1 MRSRGVIARVPAKVN
16 LQLAVGPLGTDGF
29 HEVTTV
35 FQAISLFDDV
45 TVETAAENNGIS
57 IQVTGQTSTGVP
69 SDSSNLAVK
78 AATLMIKNY
87 DLPSDINI
95 KLKKEIPVAGGMAGG
110 SADAA
115 GEIPVAGGMAGGSAD
130 AAGVIVGLD
139 SLFELGLSRDE
150 MEMVGSK
157 IGADVPFSICGGVAI
172 GTGRGD
178 QITPALFKGS
188 YNWVLALSGQGL
200 ATPSVYAECDRLR
213 EGLSISTPVVSE
225 QLMQALRAGDA
236 KALGKSLS
244 NDLQPAAC
252 SLRPALRLVL
262 DVGLDYGALGGIVSG
277 SGPTVAF
284 LVKDDEHAM
293 DLTVA
298 LSSSGVISS
307 VVRASGAVAGA
318 RIIES
323 F

>member
-1 MRSRGVIARVPAKVN
+1 MRSRGVVARVPAKVN
-16 LQLAVGPLGTDGF
+16 LQLSVGPLGSDGY

-45 TVETAAENNGIS
+45 TVATALPGSGITIS
-57 IQVTGQTSTGVP
+57 ITGDTAHGVP
-69 SDSSNLAVK
+69 VDNSNLAIK
-78 AATLMIKNY
+78 AAQLMAKTY
-87 DLPSDINI
+87 DLPPDLII
-95 KLKKEIPVAGGMAGG
+95 KLKK
-110 SADAA
+110 
-115 GEIPVAGGMAGGSAD
+115 EIPVAGGMAGGSAD

-139 SLFELGLSRDE
+139 SLFELGISRDE
-150 MEMVGSK
+150 MESVGSK

-178 QITPALFKGS
+178 QITPALAKGS

-200 ATPSVYAECDRLR
+200 STPSVYQECDRLR
-213 EGLSISTPVVSE
+213 EGLSIATPQVSE
-225 QLMQALRAGDA
+225 PLMQALRAGDA
-236 KALGKSLS
+236 KALGKALS
-244 NDLQPAAC
+244 NELQSAAC

-262 DVGLDYGALGGIVSG
+262 DVGVDYGALGGIVSG

-284 LVKDDEHAM
+284 LVTDDEHAM

-298 LSSSGVISS
+298 LSSSGVVSS
-307 VVRASGAVAGA
+307 VVRATGPAAGA
-318 RIIES
+318 RIVES

>member
-1 MRSRGVIARVPAKVN
+1 MRSRGVTARVPAKVN
-16 LQLAVGPLGTDGF
+16 LQLSVGPLGADGF

-45 TVETAAENNGIS
+45 TVATAEKGEGVKIS
-57 IQVTGQTSTGVP
+57 ITGQTSGGVP
-69 SDSSNLAVK
+69 ADNSNLAVK
-78 AATLMIKNY
+78 AAQLMIKNY
-87 DLPSDINI
+87 DLPEDLVI
-95 KLKKEIPVAGGMAGG
+95 KLKK
-110 SADAA
+110 
-115 GEIPVAGGMAGGSAD
+115 EIPVAGGMAGGSAD

-139 SLFELGLSRDE
+139 SLFELGLSRDV
-150 MEMVGSK
+150 MESVGSK
-157 IGADVPFSICGGVAI
+157 IGSDVPFSICGGVAI

-178 QITPALFKGS
+178 QITPALAKGS

-200 ATPSVYAECDRLR
+200 ATPSVYQECDRLR
-213 EGLSISTPVVSE
+213 EGLSIAAPVVSE
-225 QLMQALRAGDA
+225 PLMQALRAGDA
-236 KALGKSLS
+236 KALGKALT
-244 NDLQPAAC
+244 NELQPAAC

-262 DVGLDYGALGGIVSG
+262 DVGVDYGALGGIVSG

-284 LVKDDEHAM
+284 LVSDDDHAM

-298 LSSSGVISS
+298 LSSSGVVSS
-307 VVRASGAVAGA
+307 VVRASGPTNGA

>member
-1 MRSRGVIARVPAKVN
+1 VPAKVN
-16 LQLAVGPLGTDGF
+16 LQLSVGPLGSDGF

-45 TVETAAENNGIS
+45 TVATAPEGDGIKIS
-57 IQVTGQTSTGVP
+57 ISGETSSGVP
-69 SDSSNLAVK
+69 ADSSNLAVK
-78 AATLMIKNY
+78 AAELMIKNY
-87 DLPSDINI
+87 DLPSDLII
-95 KLKKEIPVAGGMAGG
+95 KLKK
-110 SADAA
+110 
-115 GEIPVAGGMAGGSAD
+115 EIPVAGGMAGGSAD

-150 MEMVGSK
+150 MEIVGSK
-157 IGADVPFSICGGVAI
+157 IGSDVPFSICGGVAI

-178 QITPALFKGS
+178 QITPALSKGS

-200 ATPSVYAECDRLR
+200 STPSVYQECDRLR
-213 EGLSISTPVVSE
+213 EGLSISAPLVSE
-225 QLMQALRAGDA
+225 PLMQALRAGDA
-236 KALGKSLS
+236 KALGKALT
-244 NDLQPAAC
+244 NELQPAAC

-262 DVGLDYGALGGIVSG
+262 DVGIDYGALGGIVSG

-284 LVKDDEHAM
+284 LVSDDEHAM

-298 LSSSGVISS
+298 LSASGVVSS
-307 VVRASGAVAGA
+307 VVRATGPAHGA

>member
-115 GEIPVAGGMAGGSAD
+115 G
-130 AAGVIVGLD
+130 VIVGLD

-213 EGLSISTPVVSE
+213 EGLSISIPVVSE

>member
-1 MRSRGVIARVPAKVN
+1 MKSRGVTARVPAKVN
-16 LQLAVGPLGTDGF
+16 LQLSVGPLGADGF

-45 TVETAAENNGIS
+45 TVATAEKGEGIKIS
-57 IQVTGQTSTGVP
+57 ITGQTSGGVP
-69 SDSSNLAVK
+69 ADNSNLAVK
-78 AATLMIKNY
+78 AAQLMIKNY
-87 DLPSDINI
+87 NLPEDLVI
-95 KLKKEIPVAGGMAGG
+95 KLKK
-110 SADAA
+110 
-115 GEIPVAGGMAGGSAD
+115 EIPVAGGMAGGSAD

-139 SLFELGLSRDE
+139 SLFELGLSRDV
-150 MEMVGSK
+150 MESVGSK
-157 IGADVPFSICGGVAI
+157 IGSDVPFSICGGVAI

-178 QITPALFKGS
+178 QITPALAKGS

-200 ATPSVYAECDRLR
+200 ATPSVYQECDRLR
-213 EGLSISTPVVSE
+213 EGLSIAPPVVSE
-225 QLMQALRAGDA
+225 PLMQALRAGDA
-236 KALGKSLS
+236 KALGKALS
-244 NDLQPAAC
+244 NELQPAAC

-262 DVGLDYGALGGIVSG
+262 DVGIDYGALGGIVSG

-284 LVKDDEHAM
+284 LVSDDEHAM

-298 LSSSGVISS
+298 LSSSGVVSS
-307 VVRASGAVAGA
+307 VVRASGPTNGA

>member
-1 MRSRGVIARVPAKVN
+1 MRSRGVVARVPAKVN
-16 LQLAVGPLGTDGF
+16 LQLSVGPRGSDGF

-45 TVETAAENNGIS
+45 TVATAPEGDGIKIS
-57 IQVTGQTSTGVP
+57 ISGQTSSGVP
-69 SDSSNLAVK
+69 ADSSNLAVK
-78 AATLMIKNY
+78 AAELMIKNY
-87 DLPSDINI
+87 DLPADLII
-95 KLKKEIPVAGGMAGG
+95 KLKK
-110 SADAA
+110 
-115 GEIPVAGGMAGGSAD
+115 EIPVAGGMAGGSAD

-150 MEMVGSK
+150 MEIVGSK
-157 IGADVPFSICGGVAI
+157 IGSDVPFSICGGVAI

-178 QITPALFKGS
+178 QITPALSKGS

-200 ATPSVYAECDRLR
+200 STPSVYQECDRLR
-213 EGLSISTPVVSE
+213 EGLSISAPLVSE
-225 QLMQALRAGDA
+225 PLMQALRAGDA
-236 KALGKSLS
+236 KALGKALT
-244 NDLQPAAC
+244 NELQPAAC

-262 DVGLDYGALGGIVSG
+262 DVGIDYGALGGIVSG

-284 LVKDDEHAM
+284 LVSDEEHAM

-298 LSSSGVISS
+298 LSASGVVSS
-307 VVRASGAVAGA
+307 VVRATGPAHGA

>member
-1 MRSRGVIARVPAKVN
+1 MRSRGVVARVPAKVN
-16 LQLAVGPLGTDGF
+16 LQLSVGPLGSDGF

-45 TVETAAENNGIS
+45 TVATAPDGEGIKIS
-57 IQVTGQTSTGVP
+57 ISGQTSSGVP
-69 SDSSNLAVK
+69 ADNSNLAVK
-78 AATLMIKNY
+78 AAELMIKNY
-87 DLPSDINI
+87 DLPTDLII
-95 KLKKEIPVAGGMAGG
+95 KLKK
-110 SADAA
+110 
-115 GEIPVAGGMAGGSAD
+115 EIPVAGGMAGGSAD

-150 MEMVGSK
+150 MEIVGSK
-157 IGADVPFSICGGVAI
+157 IGSDVPFSICGGVAI

-178 QITPALFKGS
+178 QITPALAKGS

-200 ATPSVYAECDRLR
+200 STPSVYQECDRLR
-213 EGLSISTPVVSE
+213 EGLSISSPAVSE

-236 KALGKSLS
+236 KALGKALT
-244 NDLQPAAC
+244 NELQSAAC

-262 DVGLDYGALGGIVSG
+262 DVGVDYGALGGIVSG

-284 LVKDDEHAM
+284 LVSDDDHAM

-298 LSSSGVISS
+298 LSASGVVSS
-307 VVRASGAVAGA
+307 VVRATGPAHGA

>member
-1 MRSRGVIARVPAKVN
+1 MRSRGVVARVPAKVN
-16 LQLAVGPLGTDGF
+16 LQLSVGPLGSDGF
-29 HEVTTV
+29 LEVTTV

-45 TVETAAENNGIS
+45 TVATAPEGDGIKIS
-57 IQVTGQTSTGVP
+57 ISGETSSGVP
-69 SDSSNLAVK
+69 ADSSNLAVK
-78 AATLMIKNY
+78 AAELMIKNY
-87 DLPSDINI
+87 HLPTDLIV
-95 KLKKEIPVAGGMAGG
+95 KLKK
-110 SADAA
+110 
-115 GEIPVAGGMAGGSAD
+115 EIPVAGGMAGGSAD

-150 MEMVGSK
+150 MEIVGSK
-157 IGADVPFSICGGVAI
+157 IGSDVPFSICGGVAI

-178 QITPALFKGS
+178 QITPALSKGS

-200 ATPSVYAECDRLR
+200 STPSVYQECDRLR
-213 EGLSISTPVVSE
+213 EGLSISAPLVSE
-225 QLMQALRAGDA
+225 PLMQALRAGDA
-236 KALGKSLS
+236 KALGKALT
-244 NDLQPAAC
+244 NELQPAAC

-262 DVGLDYGALGGIVSG
+262 DVGIDYGALGGIVSG

-284 LVKDDEHAM
+284 LVSDDEHAM

-298 LSSSGVISS
+298 LSASGVVSS
-307 VVRASGAVAGA
+307 VVRATGPAHGA

>member
-115 GEIPVAGGMAGGSAD
+115 G
-130 AAGVIVGLD
+130 VIVGLD

-157 IGADVPFSICGGVAI
+157 IGADVPFSVCGGVAI

>member
-16 LQLAVGPLGTDGF
+16 LQLAVGPLGNDGF

-57 IQVTGQTSTGVP
+57 IQITGQTSTGVP

-87 DLPSDINI
+87 DLPSDLNI
-95 KLKKEIPVAGGMAGG
+95 KLKK
-110 SADAA
+110 
-115 GEIPVAGGMAGGSAD
+115 EIPVAGGMAGGSAD

-262 DVGLDYGALGGIVSG
+262 DVGIDYGALGGIVSG

-284 LVKDDEHAM
+284 LVTDDEHAM

-298 LSSSGVISS
+298 LSSSGVVSS

>member
-1 MRSRGVIARVPAKVN
+1 MRSRGVVARVPAKVN
-16 LQLAVGPLGTDGF
+16 LQLSVGPLGSDGF

-45 TVETAAENNGIS
+45 TVATAPDGDGIS
-57 IQVTGQTSTGVP
+57 ISISGQTSSGVP
-69 SDSSNLAVK
+69 TDSSNLAVK
-78 AATLMIKNY
+78 AADLMIKNY
-87 DLPSDINI
+87 DLPTDLII
-95 KLKKEIPVAGGMAGG
+95 KLKKEIPVG
-110 SADAA
+110 
-115 GEIPVAGGMAGGSAD
+115 GGMAGGSAD

-150 MEMVGSK
+150 MEIVGSK
-157 IGADVPFSICGGVAI
+157 IGSDVPFSICGGVAI

-178 QITPALFKGS
+178 QITPALSKGS

-200 ATPSVYAECDRLR
+200 STPSVYQECDRLR
-213 EGLSISTPVVSE
+213 EGLSISAPLVSE
-225 QLMQALRAGDA
+225 PLMQALRAGDA
-236 KALGKSLS
+236 KALGKALT
-244 NDLQPAAC
+244 NELQPAAC

-262 DVGLDYGALGGIVSG
+262 DVGIDYGALGGIVSG

-284 LVKDDEHAM
+284 LVSDDEHAM

-298 LSSSGVISS
+298 LSASGVVSS
-307 VVRASGAVAGA
+307 VVRATGPAHGA

>member
-1 MRSRGVIARVPAKVN
+1 MRSRGVTARVPAKVN
-16 LQLAVGPLGTDGF
+16 LQLSVGPLGADGF

-45 TVETAAENNGIS
+45 TVATAAKGEGVKIS
-57 IQVTGQTSTGVP
+57 ITGQTSGGVP
-69 SDSSNLAVK
+69 ADNSNLAVK
-78 AATLMIKNY
+78 AAQLMIKNY
-87 DLPSDINI
+87 DLPEDLVI
-95 KLKKEIPVAGGMAGG
+95 KLKK
-110 SADAA
+110 
-115 GEIPVAGGMAGGSAD
+115 EIPVAGGMAGGSAD

-139 SLFELGLSRDE
+139 SLFELGLSRDV
-150 MEMVGSK
+150 MESVGSK
-157 IGADVPFSICGGVAI
+157 IGSDVPFSICGGVAI

-178 QITPALFKGS
+178 QITPALAKGS

-200 ATPSVYAECDRLR
+200 ATPSVYQECDRLR
-213 EGLSISTPVVSE
+213 EGLSIAPPVVSE
-225 QLMQALRAGDA
+225 PLMQALRAGDA
-236 KALGKSLS
+236 KALGKALT
-244 NDLQPAAC
+244 NELQPAAC

-262 DVGLDYGALGGIVSG
+262 DVGVDYGALGGIVSG

-284 LVKDDEHAM
+284 LVSDDEHAM

-298 LSSSGVISS
+298 LSSSGVVSS
-307 VVRASGAVAGA
+307 VVRASGPTNGA